1 MLNIENLR
9 TFYYIASFQSL
20 SEAADFLKMNKS
32 SASRQL
38 KALEDQLK
46 KPLFIRTSHAL
57 KLTSF
62 GSYLF
67 EKAKFILFELKA
79 IEENLQED
87 EEEVRG
93 VFRLTAT
100 HALVVTWLTH
110 FLDEFINRYPKLR
123 FEIIGSN
130 VPLDLQKGEIDAAIR
145 PYMENAPLLTQ
156 IPLMRW
162 RLSLFATQ
170 EYLDRFGVPKSVE
183 DLDKHR
189 LVVFHDQDAQFLPS
203 YNTFPLHVGTKDGNI
218 RKPFVKINSVP
229 GMYNLVS
236 RHVGIGCLSK
246 DAPHFKNFQFVPVL
260 PDLVSSEV
268 EVYYIYPEN
277 FQHLKKIRAFGEFLQ
292 EKVTQM
298 HPTNS
303 KGV

>member
-1 MLNIENLR
+1 MRPCLR
-9 TFYYIASFQSL
+9 RY
-20 SEAADFLKMNKS
+20 
-32 SASRQL
+32 
-38 KALEDQLK
+38 
-46 KPLFIRTSHAL
+46 
-57 KLTSF
+57 
-62 GSYLF
+62 
-67 EKAKFILFELKA
+67 
-79 IEENLQED
+79 
-87 EEEVRG
+87 
-93 VFRLTAT
+93 RLCAGGL
-100 HALVVTWLTH
+100 A
-110 FLDEFINRYPKLR
+110 
-123 FEIIGSN
+123 
-130 VPLDLQKGEIDAAIR
+130 
-145 PYMENAPLLTQ
+145 
-156 IPLMRW
+156 
-162 RLSLFATQ
+162 FATQ